1 MDTKVYS
8 GWRNPAELNTAGDC
22 TVTVDGRTLTPA
34 RSLKVR
40 NHSPAG
46 FNWGYG
52 GSGPAQLALAILLD
66 YLDDEVLA
74 QRYYQDFKFT
84 YVARWSAE
92 DSWVLTGH
100 EIDSFLSSK
109 VAHEKVQ

>member
-8 GWRNPAELNTAGDC
+8 GRRDAADPSTAGGC
-22 TVTVDGRTLTPA
+22 TVTVDGRTLTLA

-46 FNWGYG
+46 FNWGYA

-66 YLDDEVLA
+66 YLDDEELA

-84 YVARWSAE
+84 YVARWPA
-92 DSWVLTGH
+92 DNGWVLTGH
-100 EIDSFLSSK
+100 EIDSFVASK
-109 VAHEKVQ
+109 LAEAR